1 MARWTSSSLTRKVLT
16 PPLTLW
22 QKSLIKPSTEIE
34 KGSTYFKFA
43 HRKDFFPN
51 PLLNLTYL
59 PVSGYASERNIFR
72 IYHPKTFD
80 PKNESTWDMSAPFSM
95 LRPEEYA
102 MILYAQGEGRKSSDR
117 TKLVRGLS
125 VGIAVAWTVAFV
137 VAWFAGGWFQKRQ
150 LQKKGLLFK

>member
-1 MARWTSSSLTRKVLT
+1 
-16 PPLTLW
+16 
-22 QKSLIKPSTEIE
+22 
-34 KGSTYFKFA
+34 
-43 HRKDFFPN
+43 
-51 PLLNLTYL
+51 
-59 PVSGYASERNIFR
+59 
-72 IYHPKTFD
+72 
-80 PKNESTWDMSAPFSM
+80 MSAPFSM

-137 VAWFAGGWFQKRQ
+137 VSWFAGGWFQKRQ